1 MKVYLDNSATTKLDS
16 RVFASMKPYLLDKYS
31 NPSSIHLEGQA
42 LYLDLERARN
52 EAAKILGVEARGIIF
67 TASATEANNLIIKGF
82 ARANR
87 TKEKSRIL
95 VSELEHPSVLEA
107 ARELED
113 EGFKLDYLRAN
124 KRGIIE
130 SSELEKKIDDKVLL
144 VSVMAVN
151 NEIGTIN
158 NIEAL
163 AKITHKFGA
172 YFHSDIVQAIPY
184 LKIDGEKMG
193 LDFFSLSAHKFNGPR
208 GVGLAYIKPGLKI
221 KSQIVGGGQEDNK
234 RAGTHNLAGIIG
246 LVEALKISY
255 QERSSYLKNVRVLRD
270 YLWRSLNKEIKGLK
284 VNGCLKAR
292 VAANLNIMFGSIEGE
307 AILMDLAYKGIS
319 VSTGSACSASNLKS
333 SYVLRAIGLE
343 DYSLNSNIRFS
354 LGRFN
359 TKAEIDYTIKALK
372 ETVTRLRSF
381 SPVES
386 SVKTKIKNKK

>member
-16 RVFASMKPYLLDKYS
+16 RVFAAMKPYLLDKYA

-42 LYLDLERARN
+42 LYLDLEKARN
-52 EAAKILGVEARGIIF
+52 EVAEILGAQTRGIIF

-87 TKEKSRIL
+87 TSQKNKIL
-95 VSELEHPSVLEA
+95 VSELEHPAVLEA
-107 ARELED
+107 ARELAD
-113 EGFKLDYLRAN
+113 EGFELDYLKAN

-130 SSELEKKIDDKVLL
+130 SSELEKKIDDKVLF

-158 NIEAL
+158 DIATL

-184 LKIDGEKMG
+184 LKIEAEKMG
-193 LDFFSLSAHKFNGPR
+193 LDFFSLSAHKFNGPK

-221 KSQIVGGGQEDNK
+221 KAQIVGGGQEENH
-234 RAGTHNLAGIIG
+234 RAGTHNLPGIIG
-246 LVEALKISY
+246 LAEALKIAY
-255 QERSSYLKNVRVLRD
+255 KERSSYLKNVRTLRD

-284 VNGCLKAR
+284 VNGCLKSR
-292 VAANLNIMFGSIEGE
+292 VPANLNIMFGSIEGE

-343 DYSLNSNIRFS
+343 AYNLNSNIRFS
-354 LGRFN
+354 LGKYN
-359 TKAEIDYTIKALK
+359 TKKEIDYTIKALK
-372 ETVTRLRSF
+372 ETVARLRSF
-381 SPVES
+381 SPVKTPAKS
-386 SVKTKIKNKK
+386 KSKTKK